1 MREEGKKVMRKK
13 RYYMALVTIILL
25 GQIIIPNPSKVYSA
39 SVVCVQSQ
47 MLQDNNIGSSIT
59 EGSNID
65 VVPGTP
71 ENPQPITPTIPP
83 LVPEKPDI
91 TLPPVTISEPVPIT
105 PTVPIKPDNTLPLV
119 TVDEPVP
126 IMPTAPPIIP
136 EQPDISLPTVSLP
149 TPETEETP
157 VSEVTTVK
165 PQNTNNRKTNSQDK
179 KVETEITTTEAKDT
193 AVKTSA
199 QEEVLRL
206 PHTELETNISWS
218 PQYFPTDSAVNAD
231 KEAEERK
238 HTIAVHAA
246 GTGGVVTGVGTSV
259 LLLGILKKASWL
271 KQFLGK

>member
-1 MREEGKKVMRKK
+1 MREEEKIMRKK
-13 RYYMALVTIILL
+13 RYFMLLATMILL

-39 SVVCVQSQ
+39 PVARVQSQ

-59 EGSNID
+59 EGSNTD
-65 VVPGTP
+65 VVPTTP
-71 ENPQPITPTIPP
+71 ENPQPITPTMPP

-91 TLPPVTISEPVPIT
+91 TLPPVTIGEPVPIT

-119 TVDEPVP
+119 TVGEPVP
-126 IMPTAPPIIP
+126 IIPTAPPIIP

-149 TPETEETP
+149 TPEAEETP
-157 VSEVTTVK
+157 AKS
-165 PQNTNNRKTNSQDK
+165 QDTNNRKTNSHDK
-179 KVETEITTTEAKDT
+179 KVETETATTEARDT
-193 AVKTSA
+193 VVKTSA

-206 PHTELETNISWS
+206 PHTGIETNVSWT
-218 PQYFPTDSAVNAD
+218 PQYFSTNSAANAD

-246 GTGGVVTGVGTSV
+246 GTGGVVTGVATSV